1 MTPSP
6 ATAKKA
12 PAAASQHTNP
22 KSDIE
27 IAQAARMRPIMEIAR
42 ERLGISPENLE
53 PYGHYKAKVSMDF
66 IKSLRD
72 RPNGK
77 LILISAITP
86 TPAGEGK
93 TTTTV
98 GLTDALNHIGKKAML
113 CIREPSLGPCFGIK
127 GGAAGGGYAQVVPM
141 EDINL
146 HFTGD
151 LHAIG
156 AANNLLAALIDNHIY
171 WGNALG
177 IDARRITWRRA
188 IDMNERSLRSI
199 VSSLGGPANGF
210 PREDGFDITVA
221 SEVMAIFC
229 LAKDLDDLKQRL
241 SKIVIGY
248 SRDRKPVRAG
258 DLKAHGPM
266 TVLLKEA
273 LAPNLV
279 QTLEGTPA
287 FIHGGPFANIAHGCN
302 SVLATTTAL
311 KLCDYVVTE
320 CGFGADLGGEKFL
333 DIKCRKT
340 GLAPDAAVLVATI
353 RALKMHGGVKKE
365 DLKTE
370 NLKALEAGMAN
381 LQRHIEN
388 VRKFGIVPVV
398 SINRFS
404 ADTEAEI
411 ALVKGGCAKLGVEA
425 LMADHWAEGGKGAAD
440 VARAVVKVVESGKS
454 KLKLLYP
461 DDMPLIDKIR
471 TIATE
476 IYRAKDIDVHK
487 PVRDQLES
495 FEKMGYRNLPVCMAK
510 TQYSFST
517 NADTKGAP
525 DDHIVTVREV
535 RLSAGA
541 EFIVAICGEIMTM
554 PGLPRVPSADS
565 IDVGAD
571 GRIVGLF

>member
-1 MTPSP
+1 MTPTQ
-6 ATAKKA
+6 ATAAKA
-12 PAAASQHTNP
+12 PTTSSQHLQP

-27 IAQAARMRPIMEIAR
+27 ISQAAKKRPILDIAR
-42 ERLGISPENLE
+42 ERLGIAPEHLE

-66 IKSLRD
+66 VKSLKN

-77 LILISAITP
+77 LILVSAITP

-113 CIREPSLGPCFGIK
+113 CLREPSLGPSFGMK

-151 LHAIG
+151 FHAITS
-156 AANNLLAALIDNHIY
+156 ANNLLAAMLDNHIY

-177 IDARRITWRRA
+177 IDERRVAWRRVL
-188 IDMNERSLRSI
+188 DMNDRALRSI
-199 VSSLGGPANGF
+199 VGSLGGVANGF

-229 LAKDLDDLKQRL
+229 LARDLDDLKTRL
-241 SKIVIGY
+241 GNIVVGY
-248 SRDRKPVRAG
+248 TRDRKPVRAS
-258 DLKAHGPM
+258 DLNAHGAM

-311 KLCDYVVTE
+311 KLADYVVTE
-320 CGFGADLGGEKFL
+320 AGFGADLGGEKFM
-333 DIKCRKT
+333 DIKCRKA
-340 GLAPDAAVLVATI
+340 GIAPDCAVLVATI

-381 LQRHIEN
+381 LQRHVEN
-388 VRKFGIVPVV
+388 VQKFGIVPVI

-411 ALVKGGCAKLGVEA
+411 KMVEDKCKALGVEA
-425 LMADHWAEGGKGAAD
+425 FMADHWAMGGEGAAN
-440 VARAVVKVVESGKS
+440 VARAVVKVCESGKS

-461 DDMPLIDKIR
+461 DDMPLLEKVR
-471 TIATE
+471 TIAKE
-476 IYRAKDIDVHK
+476 IYRAKDIAVDK
-487 PVRDQLES
+487 SVRDQLAN
-495 FEKMGYRNLPVCMAK
+495 FEAMGYAKLPICVAK

-517 NADTKGAP
+517 NPDAKGAP
-525 DDHIVTVREV
+525 ADHIIPVREV

-541 EFIVAICGEIMTM
+541 EFVVAICGEIMTM
-554 PGLPRVPSADS
+554 PGLPKVPAANS
-565 IDVGAD
+565 IDVSSD
-571 GRIVGLF
+571 GKIVGLF